1 MSEINTDLHIGNG
14 SYINIQTSSLVKM
27 QEQFIVYTDD
37 GPISLTVDIVAD
49 FEKIDKK
56 YQEIFFNILSSKY
69 LNKAS
74 FGNNPFSEC
83 RPIVKRKWWQFWK
96 SKYFESKHK

>member
-1 MSEINTDLHIGNG
+1 MSNMSEINTDLHIGNG
-14 SYINIQTSSLVKM
+14 SYISMQTSNLVKT
-27 QEQFIVYTDD
+27 QEQFIMYTED

-49 FEKIDKK
+49 FATIDKK
-56 YQEIFFNILSSKY
+56 YHEIFFNILSSKY

-83 RPIVKRKWWQFWK
+83 RPIVKRKWWQFFK
-96 SKYFESKHK
+96 PKFIEL